1 MKKYLL
7 AALLMVLVAPAVWSA
22 TLPET
27 GGDEENPYERRMR
40 FLDKAKAGDVD
51 ASYEVG
57 MTFCCGKSEYHD
69 VQKATWWLCDAARKN
84 NVDAQYMIGELYRS
98 DRAITLSPAAL
109 QSYPQLNDDVLAY
122 VWMKIAQGN
131 GSEKAGKEWQQIKAR
146 LSAPKLREAESMVPF
161 FPYVPCEIEVGDT
174 ENAEAPADDAPSA
187 AAPHADASAPEKED
201 AAPSLHD
208 SQTQPAAGE

>member
-1 MKKYLL
+1 MKKYLFALVLAVL
-7 AALLMVLVAPAVWSA
+7 AAPAAWA
-22 TLPET
+22 AILPET
-27 GGDEENPYERRMR
+27 GGDESPYDRRMR

-57 MTFCCGKSEYHD
+57 MTFCCGNSEYHD
-69 VQKATWWLCDAARKN
+69 VQKATWWLCEAARKN

-98 DRAITLSPAAL
+98 DRAISLSPAAL

-174 ENAEAPADDAPSA
+174 ENAEAPADDAPAKPS
-187 AAPHADASAPEKED
+187 ADAGDGATP
-201 AAPSLHD
+201 PLHD
-208 SQTQPAAGE
+208 SETQPAAGE